1 MLHDCPVRSG
11 KNQQAHALKIHFLV
25 QLEDLHPDC
34 LVGVNLNQPREMS
47 LPTEWPVQRKKT
59 FDFDSAFETW
69 CGIYRPP
76 TSQGT
81 RRCKMPLWMSVF
93 HSHFAL
99 RFQLRHLH
107 WSHHPADLYIWA
119 GHGRSAL
126 LDHLE
131 QRVGCGESWH
141 MPGQICICFLQF
153 WFQFS
158 FMCVSVLRNPWS
170 KLQLLH

>member
-1 MLHDCPVRSG
+1 MTAQSDQVRISKLMRWKYTFWCNWKICTRIAWLGWTSISRG
-11 KNQQAHALKIHFLV
+11 KCH
-25 QLEDLHPDC
+25 C
-34 LVGVNLNQPREMS
+34 LQNGQCREK
-47 LPTEWPVQRKKT
+47 TT